1 MQQNSLTYI
10 PDTDRDF
17 FVLLRAGLW
26 QTVDGLPHAN
36 VDGQCRDGQLHE
48 HRDGLLSAHPD
59 WDYIFRLACQ
69 QTIQGIIADGIGNYM
84 AEHPETECP
93 NYSLF
98 LDQSAQLVRQN
109 HDVNLVQARICK
121 MLGDNGL
128 AYVVL
133 KGQGVAQS
141 YPKPLLR
148 CSGDIDLF
156 FTPETYEA
164 AKTLL
169 KPLSAKVEDK
179 PLTLECALTIDGVDV
194 ELHGGMTCGINKAAD
209 KHLQTMLREVLVA
222 GNTRTVMVGDA
233 IGGCACDSPAATTVP
248 ATTTHP
254 ATSEPGAT
262 PNTSAASA
270 STPAATPVT
279 VPSANFDAIYVLTH
293 TIRHLGG
300 FGISLRQIVDWTMH
314 MHANAGLIDREKLRR
329 DIEAMHLQR
338 LWDVFVA
345 FATQWLGMPG
355 EDVMTMS
362 AAGAPVTPTE
372 GNTPAVE
379 KTAASAPVAPT
390 EGNVSA
396 VEKTAAGA
404 PVTADK
410 ASALTAQLWLIVRAS
425 GSFGHN
431 NPYFKHLHKGRLNE
445 RFARIY
451 YRTKQALKIR
461 RFDKEFSNYL
471 LRNEIKDVVV
481 APFRFLS
488 GRTTKITE

>member
-10 PDTDRDF
+10 PASDRDF

-26 QTVDGLPHAN
+26 QTVDGL
-36 VDGQCRDGQLHE
+36 
-48 HRDGLLSAHPD
+48 LSPKPD
-59 WDYIFRLACQ
+59 WNYIYRLACQ
-69 QTIQGIIADGIGNYM
+69 QTVQGIIADGIGHYL
-84 AEHPETECP
+84 AEYPETECP

-121 MLGDNGL
+121 MLGDRNL

-209 KHLQTMLREVLVA
+209 KHLQTMLREVLVD
-222 GNTRTVMVGDA
+222 GDTRTVMVGDA
-233 IGGCACDSPAATTVP
+233 IGGSACDTPATTTVP
-248 ATTTHP
+248 ASTTAP
-254 ATSEPGAT
+254 ATSEPGAPT
-262 PNTSAASA
+262 NAFDTST
-270 STPAATPVT
+270 STAAATLIT
-279 VPSANFDAIYVLTH
+279 IPSANFDAIYVLTH

-338 LWDVFVA
+338 LWDVFGA

-362 AAGAPVTPTE
+362 AACGK
-372 GNTPAVE
+372 PA
-379 KTAASAPVAPT
+379 KS
-390 EGNVSA
+390 
-396 VEKTAAGA
+396 AAGA

-410 ASALTAQLWLIVRAS
+410 ANIVAPALTAQLWLIVRAS

-431 NPYFKHLHKGRLNE
+431 NPYFKHLHKSRLNE

-461 RFDKEFSNYL
+461 RFDTEFSNYL
-471 LRNEIKDVVV
+471 LLNEIRDVVV
-481 APFRFLS
+481 APFRYLS

>member
-10 PDTDRDF
+10 PATDRDF

-26 QTVDGLPHAN
+26 QKV
-36 VDGQCRDGQLHE
+36 
-48 HRDGLLSAHPD
+48 DGLLSSKPD
-59 WDYIFRLACQ
+59 WDYIYRLACQ
-69 QTIQGIIADGIGNYM
+69 QTIQGIIADGIGHYI

-109 HDVNLVQARICK
+109 HDVNLAQSKLCK
-121 MLGDNGL
+121 LLSDNGL

-169 KPLSAKVEDK
+169 KPLSARTEDK
-179 PLTLECALTIDGVDV
+179 PMTLECALTIDGVDV
-194 ELHGGMTCGINKAAD
+194 ELHGAMTCGINKAAD
-209 KHLQTMLREVLVA
+209 KHLQTMLREVLVD
-222 GNTRTVMVGDA
+222 GDTRTVMVGDA
-233 IGGCACDSPAATTVP
+233 IGGCACDTPD
-248 ATTTHP
+248 TTTAS
-254 ATSEPGAT
+254 ATSEPDAT
-262 PNTSAASA
+262 TNACDASA
-270 STPAATPVT
+270 TTPAATPVT

-314 MHANAGLIDREKLRR
+314 MYANAGLIDREKLRR

-338 LWDVFVA
+338 LWDVFSA
-345 FATQWLGMPG
+345 FAKQWLGMPG
-355 EDVMTMS
+355 EDVMTMP
-362 AAGAPVTPTE
+362 AACGK
-372 GNTPAVE
+372 PA
-379 KTAASAPVAPT
+379 KS
-390 EGNVSA
+390 
-396 VEKTAAGA
+396 AAGA

-410 ASALTAQLWLIVRAS
+410 AGALTARLWLIVRAS

-461 RFDKEFSNYL
+461 RFDREFSNYL

-488 GRTTKITE
+488 GRKTKVTE